1 MEETIERIK
10 KTYTKGIINALAVE
24 ELSKRI
30 EVYLN
35 SESEEVRNIASNLD
49 RLKDIEPSFK
59 ITSSSDKTSYSKDSK
74 ELGIKAGSEID
85 LDRAIGEV
93 LVDMTSVPLED
104 EIKKF
109 IQDARVS
116 CVREENLSKFGEYLN
131 SICDEEKED
140 RTSFETGPI
149 SDIICSVFQYPV
161 LTVGGK
167 RYILPSNVKKPSY
180 VDLERGGLD
189 TRKIFAENFAN
200 YFTLIVNGR
209 SLDLDILKEF
219 LGESW
224 SEFLD
229 KHLAQVSSKLKG
241 LNADMDAEA
250 EAKKF

>member
-10 KTYTKGIINALAVE
+10 KNYTKGIINAPAVE
-24 ELSKRI
+24 ELSRRI

-74 ELGIKAGSEID
+74 ELGIKARSEID
-85 LDRAIGEV
+85 LDREIGEA
-93 LVDMTSVPLED
+93 LVDLAIEPEED
-104 EIKKF
+104 GVKSF

-116 CVREENLSKFGEYLN
+116 CVKEENLDKFATYLD
-131 SICDEEKED
+131 SLCDDEKED
-140 RTSFETGPI
+140 RTSFEVGPI
-149 SDIICSVFQYPV
+149 SDIICSVFQYPF
-161 LTVGGK
+161 LTVRGK
-167 RYILPSNVKKPSY
+167 RYILPSVAKKPSY

-189 TRKIFAENFAN
+189 MKKIFTENFAN
-200 YFTLIVNGR
+200 YFTLVANNR

-219 LGESW
+219 LGENW
-224 SEFLD
+224 SEFMD
-229 KHLAQVSSKLKG
+229 KHLALASSKLKG
-241 LNADMDAEA
+241 LSADMDAEA

>member
-10 KTYTKGIINALAVE
+10 KTYTKGIINAPAVE
-24 ELSKRI
+24 ELSRRI

-74 ELGIKAGSEID
+74 QLGIKVGSEID
-85 LDRAIGEV
+85 LDRAIGEA
-93 LVDMTSVPLED
+93 LVDMNSVPEED

-116 CVREENLSKFGEYLN
+116 CVREENLSKFGEYL
-131 SICDEEKED
+131 STICDKEKED
-140 RTSFETGPI
+140 RTIFEVGPI

-161 LTVGGK
+161 LIVVGK
-167 RYILPSNVKKPSY
+167 VYILPSKKTSY
-180 VDLERGGLD
+180 TDLERGGLD
-189 TRKIFAENFAN
+189 TKKIFTENFAN
-200 YFTLIVNGR
+200 YFTLVANGR

-229 KHLAQVSSKLKG
+229 KHLAQVSSKL
-241 LNADMDAEA
+241 
-250 EAKKF
+250 